1 MLYFRDVEKK
11 FKNKYYYCWFS
22 SVGGVSDR
30 AVNLGV
36 DHEEKP
42 NAYDI
47 DRGSCIMDIKSEIP
61 SLQLT

>member
-1 MLYFRDVEKK
+1 MLYFGDVEKK

-22 SVGGVSDR
+22 SFGGVIDR

-36 DHEEKP
+36 NHEEKP

-47 DRGSCIMDIKSEIP
+47 D
-61 SLQLT
+61 